1 MNVISKVQYITDDD
15 DDDDDDDDASLLFHN
30 CTQCTVPS
38 VS

>member
-1 MNVISKVQYITDDD
+1 MMNVISKVQYITDN
-15 DDDDDDDDASLLFHN
+15 DDDDDDASLLFHN